1 MEIGFYNE
9 NTAKNAP
16 YVKVNG
22 VTFYLSYE
30 TVVAVSYAMESGRVV
45 MKVIKNYWGPTT
57 GKHLNWIS
65 TDHSIRLDDADFEKE
80 LEKAKEKAGID
91 SLPSFEI
98 STSYY

>member
-1 MEIGFYNE
+1 MEIVFYNE

-30 TVVAVSYAMESGRVV
+30 TVVAVSYGMGL
-45 MKVIKNYWGPTT
+45 KVIKNYWGPTT

-65 TDHSIRLDDADFEKE
+65 TDHSKRLDDADFQKE

-91 SLPSFEI
+91 SLPTFDI

>member
-30 TVVAVSYAMESGRVV
+30 TVVAVSYGLGL
-45 MKVIKNYWGPTT
+45 KGY
-57 GKHLNWIS
+57 
-65 TDHSIRLDDADFEKE
+65 
-80 LEKAKEKAGID
+80 
-91 SLPSFEI
+91 
-98 STSYY
+98 

>member
-1 MEIGFYNE
+1 MTIGFYNE

-30 TVVAVSYAMESGRVV
+30 TVVAVSYGMGL
-45 MKVIKNYWGPTT
+45 KVIKNYWGPTT

-65 TDHSIRLDDADFEKE
+65 SDHSIRLDDADFQKE
-80 LEKAKEKAGID
+80 VEIAREKAGID
-91 SLPSFEI
+91 ELPNFSL
-98 STSYY
+98 

>member
-1 MEIGFYNE
+1 MKIGFYNE

-30 TVVAVSYAMESGRVV
+30 TVVAVSYGMGL
-45 MKVIKNYWGPTT
+45 KVIKNYWGPTT

-65 TDHSIRLDDADFEKE
+65 TEIFQEKIGTGLGNAISNATVIFWVSIDWTRL
-80 LEKAKEKAGID
+80 LVNG
-91 SLPSFEI
+91 
-98 STSYY
+98 

>member
-1 MEIGFYNE
+1 MKIGFYNE

-16 YVKVNG
+16 YVEVNG

-30 TVVAVSYAMESGRVV
+30 TVVAVSYGLGL
-45 MKVIKNYWGPTT
+45 KVIKNQWGPTT

-65 TDHSIRLDDADFEKE
+65 TDHSIRLDPADFEKE
-80 LEKAKEKAGID
+80 EVKAMEKAGID
-91 SLPSFEI
+91 SLPSFDI

>member
-1 MEIGFYNE
+1 MTIGFYNE

-30 TVVAVSYAMESGRVV
+30 TVVAVSYGLGL
-45 MKVIKNYWGPTT
+45 KVIKNYWGPTT

-65 TDHSIRLDDADFEKE
+65 SDHSIRLDDADFQKE
-80 LEKAKEKAGID
+80 VEIAREKAGID
-91 SLPSFEI
+91 ELPNFSL
-98 STSYY
+98 